1 MGIGG
6 GAEQEDRGA
15 AGGPRAERGAENS
28 ASSDGGAEEFGLEK
42 LGDEIGNGHR
52 APAQKIED
60 TFLAETANVATGL
73 EEIPEI
79 FGRRRIDRGRSDR
92 GDLAEDFGDF
102 DEGFGEF
109 RVIGSVFGGE
119 AGDTAGGFGVVVVE
133 QERAAVRRRSENA
146 R

>member
-42 LGDEIGNGHR
+42 LGDEIGDGHR

-60 TFLAETANVATGL
+60 AFLAEASDVA
-73 EEIPEI
+73 
-79 FGRRRIDRGRSDR
+79 
-92 GDLAEDFGDF
+92 
-102 DEGFGEF
+102 
-109 RVIGSVFGGE
+109 
-119 AGDTAGGFGVVVVE
+119 AGGFGVVVVE

-146 R
+146 RIGIEDLQILLVEAHVAHDVGTERAGGVRER